1 MTGVLLASHSKR
13 LAEGLK
19 ELVDELCHGAVPV
32 VAVGGGN
39 PLGVS
44 VEMVMEGVRALL
56 AQPGV
61 DAGVALGD
69 LGGALVALETAVEI
83 GHLEGQLL
91 IADAPLVEGAVAA
104 VMAAA
109 IGEGPEAV
117 AAAAAE
123 AGQLPKR

>member
-1 MTGVLLASHSKR
+1 MTGVLVVSHSR
-13 LAEGLK
+13 MLAEGVK
-19 ELVDELCHGAVPV
+19 ELVDELSHGAVLV

-44 VEMVMEGVRALL
+44 VAMVMEGARALL
-56 AQPGV
+56 AEPGV
-61 DAGVALGD
+61 DGGVALGD
-69 LGGALVALETAVEI
+69 LGGAIVALETAVEV
-83 GHLEGQLL
+83 GQLEGKLW

-109 IGEGPEAV
+109 IGQGPDAV

-123 AGQLPKR
+123 AGQLRKR

>member
-1 MTGVLLASHSKR
+1 MTGVLVASHSKM
-13 LAEGLK
+13 LAEGVK
-19 ELVDELCHGAVPV
+19 ELVDELSHGAVPV

-44 VEMVMEGVRALL
+44 VAMVIEGARALL
-56 AQPGV
+56 AEPGV
-61 DAGVALGD
+61 DGGVALGD
-69 LGGALVALETAVEI
+69 LGGAIVALETAVEV
-83 GHLEGQLL
+83 GQLEGKLW

-109 IGEGPEAV
+109 IGEGPDAV

-123 AGQLPKR
+123 AGQLRKR

>member
-1 MTGVLLASHSKR
+1 MTGVLVVSHSR
-13 LAEGLK
+13 MLAEGVK
-19 ELVDELCHGAVPV
+19 ELVDELSHGAVPV

-44 VEMVMEGVRALL
+44 VAMVMEGARALL
-56 AQPGV
+56 AEPGV
-61 DAGVALGD
+61 DGGVALGD
-69 LGGALVALETAVEI
+69 LGGAIVALETAVEV
-83 GHLEGQLL
+83 GQLEGKLW

-109 IGEGPEAV
+109 IGQGPDAV

-123 AGQLPKR
+123 AGQLRKR